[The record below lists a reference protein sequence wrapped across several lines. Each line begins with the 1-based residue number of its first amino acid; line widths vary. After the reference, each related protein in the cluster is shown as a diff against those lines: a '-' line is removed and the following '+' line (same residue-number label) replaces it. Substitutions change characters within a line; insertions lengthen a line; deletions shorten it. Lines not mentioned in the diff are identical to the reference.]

1 MFEDHDYKPKAV
13 SPTSLF
19 SGLWLCSTQSEPGD
33 LEAICGTSASE
44 VQAAI
49 NELCDDD
56 SVGLALEAY
65 DETCSGSGYDSCKLI
80 YNL

>member
-1 MFEDHDYKPKAV
+1 MFRNLDYGFKDATI
-13 SPTSLF
+13 TSF
-19 SGLWLCSTQSEPGD
+19 FGSLWLCSTQSEPGD
-33 LEAICGTSASE
+33 LELICGTNASE
-44 VQAAI
+44 VQGAI